1 MRSCIVNCSTK
12 NQIGNHE
19 ETMYTCCV
27 RIGQCCQECSNH
39 TLDTWQIIQ
48 TTFFLT
54 ETKIIELPNIIL
66 CTRTNNFFFFPHYLD
81 RVATKLWN
89 RICSKTSFSGPTS
102 SSNIFF
108 IRCTVTNFITYRWFF
123 CVQVPI
129 WQYAFASQVRFKFT
143 NVNLCAYC
151 YLKRSEIRLLFF
163 LTIVYYTI
171 ILYKIINY
179 TRLSIFQN
187 LLCLIIITIT
197 I

>member
-1 MRSCIVNCSTK
+1 MLRADRSVLSGMQQSYIRYLTN
-12 NQIGNHE
+12 
-19 ETMYTCCV
+19 Y
-27 RIGQCCQECSNH
+27 SNN
-39 TLDTWQIIQ
+39 
-48 TTFFLT
+48 FFLT

-66 CTRTNNFFFFPHYLD
+66 FTRTNNFFFFPHYLD

-108 IRCTVTNFITYRWFF
+108 IRCTVTNFIIYRRFF

-197 I
+197 IQLINVVELKNQIKIKLVK